1 MGLDREQGD
10 EVRFDPMPF
19 PSSFNP
25 YSAAADSMRVWSCGG
40 EELGAE
46 DERGKNL
53 DQDFE
58 SQDCESEEGL
68 EVSGDPA
75 KPGRP
80 RSSGSKRSRAAEVH
94 NLSEKR
100 RRSRINEKMKA
111 LQNLIPNSNKTD
123 KASMLDEAIEYLKQ
137 LQLQVQML
145 SMRNG
150 LYLNPTYFSGG
161 LQSLQGS
168 QMSMGLGVNNV
179 TGINVG
185 GSMLPLNHD
194 SAQGVQH
201 AYHQL
206 NHGTSSHQSVVL
218 PSVVNITLPEPSDRT
233 ESSSHL
239 GSFQFPV
246 CAEEIFRDDIVPKH
260 QLTSGQTTT
269 NLPETEMKSM
279 GVGASLHFTG
289 QASSMVDV
297 DQLEGCRLGRERLP
311 IMVAKNQE
319 SHTIIQHLHGLH
331 CGNID
336 ADTKAEPKDL

>member
-94 NLSEKR
+94 NLSE
-100 RRSRINEKMKA
+100 
-111 LQNLIPNSNKTD
+111 KTD

-218 PSVVNITLPEPSDRT
+218 PSVVNITLPEPSGRT
-233 ESSSHL
+233 ESSPHL

-246 CAEEIFRDDIVPKH
+246 CAEEIFRADIVPKH
-260 QLTSGQTTT
+260 QLTSGQATT